1 MVARPPKLQRSVNVQ
16 RDVADLQHRL
26 EQVDGVERVLVGP
39 SATEAWLLL
48 RRDADAATVLQAA
61 REVVSDDGVDVL
73 PLYRAAPND
82 RSRVRFVGLERH
94 SESEQRVGFTV
105 RLEWS
110 GAEYAAH
117 VSGDHSL
124 PIEIRTAAAA
134 ALDAV
139 NALLPED
146 ARVRLAGVKQV
157 RAFDAE
163 LIVVSL
169 YRPGTPPRYFVGAVV
184 AGDDPR
190 RAAALGVLNALNRIL
205 GNYLTLG

>member
-1 MVARPPKLQRSVNVQ
+1 MK
-16 RDVADLQHRL
+16 RDVAGLKQRL
-26 EQVDGVERVLVGP
+26 ESIEGVERVLIGE
-39 SATEAWLLL
+39 AAAEAWLLV
-48 RRDADAATVLQAA
+48 RRDADAATVLRAA
-61 REVVSDDGVDVL
+61 REAVTGTGMDVL
-73 PLYRAAPND
+73 PLYRAASND

-105 RLEWS
+105 RLEWD

-190 RAAALGVLNALNRIL
+190 RASALGVLNALNRIL